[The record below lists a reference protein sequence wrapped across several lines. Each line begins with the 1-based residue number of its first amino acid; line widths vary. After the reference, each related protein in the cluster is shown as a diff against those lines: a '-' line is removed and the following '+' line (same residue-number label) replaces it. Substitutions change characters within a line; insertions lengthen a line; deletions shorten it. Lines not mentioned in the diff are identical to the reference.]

1 MEINTLS
8 GNTMPLEIKLDKD
21 YALYKLYS
29 KKNMVNILILGEKF
43 YLTFLATA
51 HQVKGSY
58 QSASAH

>member
-29 KKNMVNILILGEKF
+29 KKKHGKYTNF
-43 YLTFLATA
+43 R
-51 HQVKGSY
+51 
-58 QSASAH
+58 